1 MTEQNFK
8 KLMGAKQ
15 RVSFLYPWNYE
26 IIHFVFRLQRKE
38 IFFVL
43 KILFVFD
50 KVFLCDCY
58 FYLHKTINISC
69 CLINRL
75 QCREKHFTTTNQKQI
90 HENYFCLLFMRIQI
104 CGTDDCTKVRLSGRR
119 QDPEDTFYSVPWEL
133 TLGRR

>member
-1 MTEQNFK
+1 
-8 KLMGAKQ
+8 MGAELK
-15 RVSFLYPWNYE
+15 VSNHETMKFNPSIL
-26 IIHFVFRLQRKE
+26 IFSLFRLQKGKNSFCRK
-38 IFFVL
+38 FTL
-43 KILFVFD
+43 LFN

-90 HENYFCLLFMRIQI
+90 HKNYFCLLFIWIQI
-104 CGTDDCTKVRLSGRR
+104 CSTDDCTKVRLSGRR